1 MNKEQVRE
9 ILRKRG
15 LNVRK
20 KYGQNFLIDR
30 NIVDKIM
37 KVASI
42 KQDDTVI
49 EIGPGL
55 GALTHELSKRANR
68 VVAYEI
74 DAGLVGFLQE
84 EFRSFD
90 KVAIV
95 QKDFLEV
102 KLDFPESIKVISNL
116 PYYITTPILFQLL
129 ESKQA
134 IDSIVVMMQKEVAER
149 LVAKPRTKQYNA
161 LSVILQFLAEVKIE
175 FHVPKTCFYP
185 VPDVDSSIIHIRLKP
200 LSNEIGTNEFIA
212 FVKNAFHQRRKTL
225 LNNVASAYH
234 LKKPFIES
242 MLEETKHSP
251 SVRAEE
257 LSLEQ
262 FIELFE
268 YIKKAEM

>member
-1 MNKEQVRE
+1 MNKEQVRN
-9 ILRKRG
+9 ILRRRG
-15 LNVRK
+15 MNVRK

-30 NIVDKIM
+30 NIVEKIM
-37 KVASI
+37 KVASVR
-42 KQDDTVI
+42 QEDTVV

-55 GALTHELSKRANR
+55 GALTGELAKRANR

-74 DAGLVGFLQE
+74 DAGLAGYLQE
-84 EFRSFD
+84 EFQTSDNVR
-90 KVAIV
+90 IL
-95 QKDFLEV
+95 QQDFLEV
-102 KLDFPESIKVISNL
+102 ELDFSEPIKVVSNL

-129 ESKQA
+129 ESKQK

-161 LSVILQFLAEVKIE
+161 LSVILQFLAEVRIE

-185 VPDVDSSIIHIRLKP
+185 VPDVDSSIIHIRIKP
-200 LSNEIGTNEFIA
+200 LKESLVTADFIT

-234 LKKPFIES
+234 LKKPFIEA
-242 MLEETKHSP
+242 MLEDTKHSP

-262 FIELFE
+262 FVELYE

>member
-1 MNKEQVRE
+1 MNKEQVRD

-15 LNVRK
+15 MNVRK

-37 KVASI
+37 KVASVH
-42 KQDDTVI
+42 QDDTVV

-55 GALTHELSKRANR
+55 GALTGELGIRAKE
-68 VVAYEI
+68 VIAYEI
-74 DAGLVGFLQE
+74 DAGLAGYLQE
-84 EFRSFD
+84 EFQSSN
-90 KVAIV
+90 KVTII
-95 QKDFLEV
+95 QQDFLEV
-102 KLDFPESIKVISNL
+102 ELNFPQTIKVISNL

-129 ESKQA
+129 ESKQK
-134 IDSIVVMMQKEVAER
+134 IESIVVMMQKEVAER

-185 VPDVDSSIIHIRLKP
+185 VPDVDSSIIHIKIKSP
-200 LSNEIGTNEFIA
+200 NEAIVTTDFIT

-234 LKKPFIES
+234 LKKPFIEA
-242 MLEETKHSP
+242 MLEDTKHSP
-251 SVRAEE
+251 SIRAEE
-257 LSLEQ
+257 LTLDQ
-262 FIELFE
+262 FIELYQ